1 MGHAYQVN
9 VNTILSPAL
18 MQIKGE
24 TMVVLAS
31 VSISNGRV
39 EEGSQYNPVKC
50 IKKTNALSK
59 CKLVKFREV
68 SIHCLDLFERCDYR
82 EHIKKKNEQIKIIFT
97 IITTSI
103 VTHFT
108 KFSIFQC

>member
-1 MGHAYQVN
+1 MGHAYHVN

-68 SIHCLDLFERCDYR
+68 SDSVWVSFEAVTT
-82 EHIKKKNEQIKIIFT
+82 EKPIKKK
-97 IITTSI
+97 
-103 VTHFT
+103 
-108 KFSIFQC
+108 

>member
-68 SIHCLDLFERCDYR
+68 SDSVWICL
-82 EHIKKKNEQIKIIFT
+82 KAV
-97 IITTSI
+97 ITEKTL
-103 VTHFT
+103 
-108 KFSIFQC
+108 KEE

>member
-68 SIHCLDLFERCDYR
+68 SIHCLDLFESCDYR
-82 EHIKKKNEQIKIIFT
+82 EDIKRGMNK
-97 IITTSI
+97 
-103 VTHFT
+103 
-108 KFSIFQC
+108 